1 MCCRGGGGAG
11 AERAPPPP
19 PLHRPRP
26 HTPSAPARAPLQVGQ
41 AGNQLGGRFW
51 ELALAEHAAAN
62 PGGLFDAPLS
72 SLFRH
77 VDGGGGEL
85 PRARVGRAPQPL
97 AHLRARAVVVDME
110 CGVVGSLMRVSVG
123 GWQGVRAGARA
134 GNRGGVAARRSP
146 AVEPPTSLCR
156 SPPPSAT
163 SAATFPIRRAPFASS
178 LMRGSS

>member
-1 MCCRGGGGAG
+1 MAV
-11 AERAPPPP
+11 APASS
-19 PLHRPRP
+19 PL
-26 HTPSAPARAPLQVGQ
+26 PSAKFIDAQ
-41 AGNQLGGRFW
+41 ALM
-51 ELALAEHAAAN
+51 
-62 PGGLFDAPLS
+62 GLR
-72 SLFRH
+72 SL
-77 VDGGGGEL
+77 E
-85 PRARVGRAPQPL
+85 
-97 AHLRARAVVVDME
+97 LRARAVVVDME